1 MKKTLATIGLAGF
14 VTLLTATFG
23 FAEYT
28 ANGNG
33 DFPYFQLGAV
43 IVGGLIIISL
53 KTKFEKMYMTETMG
67 AFALYTVM
75 ISLFTAPVVNMIKG
89 LVG

>member
-1 MKKTLATIGLAGF
+1 MEKTLATIGLAGF

-23 FAEYT
+23 FAEYAT
-28 ANGNG
+28 TGSG
-33 DFPYFQLGAV
+33 VFPYFQLGAV
-43 IVGGLIIISL
+43 IVGGFLIVSL
-53 KTKFEKMYMTETMG
+53 RAKFQKMYLTEAMG

-75 ISLFTAPVVNMIKG
+75 IALFTAPVVDAIKG